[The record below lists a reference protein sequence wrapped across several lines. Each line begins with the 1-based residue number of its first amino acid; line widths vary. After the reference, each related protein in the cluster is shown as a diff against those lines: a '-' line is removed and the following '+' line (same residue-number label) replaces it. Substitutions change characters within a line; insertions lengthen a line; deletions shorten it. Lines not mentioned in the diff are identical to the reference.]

1 LLTAALQFYLNG
13 VFDSVKDIG
22 NPTALPEDFNKCMAD
37 LVADLRKGFGVSN
50 LINQLK
56 VIRQLVTDHER
67 IDLWIKRLEEQ
78 RSAQM
83 NKSYGPLPLNSSSSS
98 GNSSILI

>member
-1 LLTAALQFYLNG
+1 M
-13 VFDSVKDIG
+13 G
-22 NPTALPEDFNKCMAD
+22 NPTELPEDFNKCMAD
-37 LVADLRKGFGVSN
+37 LVGDLREGSGVSN

-56 VIRQLVTDHER
+56 VIRQIVTDNER
-67 IDLWIKRLEEQ
+67 IDLWITNLEEQ

-83 NKSYGPLPLNSSSSS
+83 NKSFGPLPVNSSSSS

>member
-1 LLTAALQFYLNG
+1 M
-13 VFDSVKDIG
+13 FDSVKDID
-22 NPTALPEDFNKCMAD
+22 NPTELPEDFNKCMAD
-37 LVADLRKGFGVSN
+37 LVGDLRKGFEVSN

-56 VIRQLVTDHER
+56 VIRQLVTDHES
-67 IDLWIKRLEEQ
+67 IDLWITNLEKQ

-83 NKSYGPLPLNSSSSS
+83 IKNNGPLPVNSSSSY

>member
-1 LLTAALQFYLNG
+1 M
-13 VFDSVKDIG
+13 FDSVKDIG
-22 NPTALPEDFNKCMAD
+22 NPTELPEDFNKCMAD
-37 LVADLRKGFGVSN
+37 LVGDLREGSGVSN

-67 IDLWIKRLEEQ
+67 IDLWITKLEEQ
-78 RSAQM
+78 RSAEM
-83 NKSYGPLPLNSSSSS
+83 NKSYGPRPLNSSSSS